1 MGREKTKEPP
11 IDKLRKTV
19 GLKGQSEASRR
30 VFQKGKR
37 AGEKRNVDIIFKQG
51 STQKTK
57 DKKMHSGKPGE
68 PVKKL
73 VDRVKG
79 RKEATT
85 RLKQR
90 TKTGQLKSLKEGTKT
105 RFGRRTPQPTKL
117 LKATPVSIIAGV
129 LTDSSPTNM
138 ESYTST
144 DGKKYNLPDSMVK
157 KLERIK
163 TDNNRSKA
171 NNYNFE
177 KAYDVATKNGQA
189 TFKWDGR
196 SYKSGVYNKVQ
207 SKIKELSQN
216 EVPIII
222 EGAYLGKRKQT
233 PSEGIKKVRQNEKP
247 KRASKTG
254 LPKNKGPKIK

>member
-11 IDKLRKTV
+11 IDKLRKAV

-37 AGEKRNVDIIFKQG
+37 KGQPRNVNILFKQG

-57 DKKMHSGKPGE
+57 DKKMASGTPGE

-90 TKTGQLKSLKEGTKT
+90 TKTGQLKSIKESRKSQ
-105 RFGRRTPQPTKL
+105 FGRRTPQPTKL
-117 LKATPVSIIAGV
+117 LKPTPLSVIAGV

-207 SKIKELSQN
+207 NKIKELSQN

>member
-11 IDKLRKTV
+11 IDKLRKAV
-19 GLKGQSEASRR
+19 GLKGQSEASRS
-30 VFQKGKR
+30 VYQTGKR
-37 AGEKRNVDIIFKQG
+37 KGQPRNVNKLFKQG
-51 STQKTK
+51 STQKTTNK
-57 DKKMHSGKPGE
+57 RMHSGTPGE

-90 TKTGQLKSLKEGTKT
+90 TKTGQLKSIKEGRKSQ
-105 RFGRRTPQPTKL
+105 FGRRTPQPTKL
-117 LKATPVSIIAGV
+117 LKATPISVIAGV
-129 LTDSSPTNM
+129 LADSSPTNM

-207 SKIKELSQN
+207 NKIKELSQN

-233 PSEGIKKVRQNEKP
+233 PSEGTKKVRQNEKP

>member
-1 MGREKTKEPP
+1 MN
-11 IDKLRKTV
+11 
-19 GLKGQSEASRR
+19 
-30 VFQKGKR
+30 F
-37 AGEKRNVDIIFKQG
+37 
-51 STQKTK
+51 
-57 DKKMHSGKPGE
+57 
-68 PVKKL
+68 
-73 VDRVKG
+73 
-79 RKEATT
+79 
-85 RLKQR
+85 
-90 TKTGQLKSLKEGTKT
+90 
-105 RFGRRTPQPTKL
+105 
-117 LKATPVSIIAGV
+117 
-129 LTDSSPTNM
+129 
-138 ESYTST
+138 Y
-144 DGKKYNLPDSMVK
+144 
-157 KLERIK
+157 
-163 TDNNRSKA
+163 
-171 NNYNFE
+171 YNFE

>member
-1 MGREKTKEPP
+1 MGREKTKEPR
-11 IDKLRKTV
+11 IDTLRKAA
-19 GLKGQSEASRR
+19 GFKGQSEASRNVYQTGPR
-30 VFQKGKR
+30 KGQP
-37 AGEKRNVDIIFKQG
+37 RNVNILFKQG
-51 STQKTK
+51 STQQRTT
-57 DKKMHSGKPGE
+57 KKMASGTPGE

-79 RKEATT
+79 RPEATT

-90 TKTGQLKSLKEGTKT
+90 TKTGQLKSIKEGRKSQ
-105 RFGRRTPQPTKL
+105 FGKRIPQPIKL
-117 LKATPVSIIAGV
+117 LKATPAAIIAGV

-171 NNYNFE
+171 NNYDFE

-189 TFKWDGR
+189 TFKWDGK

-233 PSEGIKKVRQNEKP
+233 PSEGIKKVRENEKP

-254 LPKNKGPKIK
+254 LAKNKGPKIK